1 MIIVMPV
8 YCTLE
13 NERHQIS
20 QNSIASLLWSARPTQ
35 ARILLVNNAS
45 TDTRIA
51 TFLNSIDQDR
61 VSVVTMARNVYN
73 VGAFN
78 LGMSLCDRDEVFC
91 TTEDDVLWKRHSWP
105 DLLERLILGYSIYG
119 AALCTNNFLTWI
131 QREYDYDT
139 KWVEGFGDID
149 IFHSWN
155 IWNGSTAW
163 HPLVREKIGYFH
175 PPREGYGYTDV
186 LYCKRVRE
194 SGIQPMVH
202 IWEWPM
208 AYLDHQR
215 KDHPWR
221 LFKRAAAKSGAQD
234 WQKLMNAYEGGE
246 RSLYESIY
254 PDNMEFQII
263 RDNARF
269 WA

>member
-1 MIIVMPV
+1 MLITMPI

-13 NERHQIS
+13 NERYAIS
-20 QNSIASLLWSARPTQ
+20 KQSVISLLWSARPTES
-35 ARILLVNNAS
+35 RILLVNNAS
-45 TDTRIA
+45 TDQRI
-51 TFLNSIDQDR
+51 TDFLNSLDQHN
-61 VSVVTMARNVYN
+61 VSIVQMERNVYN

-91 TTEDDVLWKRHSWP
+91 TAEDDVFWKRHSWP
-105 DLLERLILGYSIYG
+105 DFLNRLVLDHTIYG
-119 AALCTNNFLTWI
+119 AALCVGFPKWVE
-131 QREYDYDT
+131 REYDYET
-139 KWVEGFGDID
+139 VCVSGYGEVD

-175 PPREGYGYTDV
+175 PPRDGYGYTDV

-202 IWEWPM
+202 VWEWPM
-208 AYLDHQR
+208 AYLDRQR

-221 LFKRAAAKSGAQD
+221 NFKRNAAKSGARPWQD
-234 WQKLMNAYEGGE
+234 LVDAYTSGE
-246 RSLYESIY
+246 RPLYEKIY
-254 PDNMEFQII
+254 PDNMPFTII